1 MAEPTIRKRSK
12 KAGLPPGTLVH
23 TGEMKTETV
32 RITVMDYDEQN
43 FEEKE
48 VSSVEQCFP
57 FKQTPTVTWINIDG
71 IHNVSIIEKLGKE
84 FEVHHLILE
93 DILYTGQRPK
103 YEDFEKY
110 IFIVVKMLSYDDG
123 RDCVKAEQVS
133 MVLGSN
139 FVISFQERASDVFE
153 QIRDRI
159 RNAKGRIRKMGSDY
173 LTYALI
179 DAIVDNYFII
189 LEKLG
194 EKIES
199 IEEELVSKPTERIL
213 EQIHPL
219 KKEMIY
225 LRKSVWPLREL
236 ISGLQRSESAL
247 IKQTTG
253 IYLRDVY
260 DHTIQVIDT
269 VESFRDI
276 VSGMLDIY
284 LSSISNRM
292 NAVMKVLTIIA
303 TIFIPLTFIA
313 GVYGM
318 NFRYMPELGWRW
330 SYPIVLLVMITV
342 VIVMLVYFRRKKW
355 F

>member
-1 MAEPTIRKRSK
+1 MAEPTIRKRSE

-23 TGEMKTETV
+23 TGKMKTETV

-71 IHNVSIIEKLGKE
+71 IHDVSIIEKLGKE

-110 IFIVVKMLSYDDG
+110 IFIVVKMLSYDDK

-139 FVISFQERASDVFE
+139 FVISFQERAGDVFE

-159 RNAKGRIRKMGSDY
+159 RNAKGRVRKMGSDY

-194 EKIES
+194 ERIES
-199 IEEELVSKPTERIL
+199 MEEELVTKPTEEIL
-213 EQIHPL
+213 EQIHSL